1 MSLAKLPDFALYL
14 TTLKAEQQRTIL
26 AGNFTRIE
34 EYRAA
39 CTVVRN
45 LDRVIDA
52 ANKIL
57 AGQSAAEALAEDGLT
72 EMPEEEHQQ

>member
-1 MSLAKLPDFALYL
+1 MSLAQLPDLALYL
-14 TTLKAEQQRTIL
+14 TTLKTEQQRTIL